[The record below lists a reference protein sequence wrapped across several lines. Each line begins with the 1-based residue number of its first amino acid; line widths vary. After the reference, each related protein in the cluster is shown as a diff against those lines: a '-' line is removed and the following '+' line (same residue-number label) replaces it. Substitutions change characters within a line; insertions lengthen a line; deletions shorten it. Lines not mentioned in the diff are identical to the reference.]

1 MPKSPTKRRPLTVA
15 ALLDAAQEVFAEQ
28 GFGATSVP
36 EICGR
41 AGLTKGAFYSNFPD
55 KEALFLALFDRHNEA
70 TLERVRLV
78 LAESAGLLVGSDPPR
93 LPGPHDEQRQ
103 WFLISMEF
111 TLHAIRHPEVA
122 AALAEHEERSRA
134 ALADLLAD
142 ALAAID
148 RVPTIAVDEL
158 VRLVVAACEG
168 GDAQTLT
175 EIAATGSAR
184 ESVRARLVPLLLR
197 EYTRTADES
206 DPSFPGTQGEST

>member
-15 ALLDAAQEVFAEQ
+15 ALLDAAQEVFAEK
-28 GFGATSVP
+28 GFGASSVP
-36 EICGR
+36 DICAR

-55 KEALFLALFDRHNEA
+55 KETLFLALFDRHNAA
-70 TLERVRLV
+70 TLERVRVV
-78 LAESAGLLVGSDPPR
+78 LAESAGQMVGSDPPR
-93 LPGPHDEQRQ
+93 LPEPHVERRR

-122 AALAEHEERSRA
+122 AALAQHETRSRA

-142 ALAAID
+142 ALAAVD
-148 RVPTIAVDEL
+148 RVPTIEVSDL

-197 EYTRTADES
+197 EYTRPVART
-206 DPSFPGTQGEST
+206 DPGSLDSQGDSL

>member
-15 ALLDAAQEVFAEQ
+15 ALLDAAQEVFAEK
-28 GFGATSVP
+28 GFGASSVP
-36 EICGR
+36 DICAR

-55 KEALFLALFDRHNEA
+55 KETLFLALFDRHNAA
-70 TLERVRLV
+70 TLERLRAV
-78 LAESAGLLVGSDPPR
+78 LAESAGQLVDSDPPR
-93 LPGPHDEQRQ
+93 LPEPHGEQRR

-111 TLHAIRHPEVA
+111 TLHAIRHPQVA
-122 AALAEHEERSRA
+122 AALAQHETRSRA

-148 RVPTIAVDEL
+148 RVPTIEVSDL

-197 EYTRTADES
+197 EYTRPGTRS
-206 DPSFPGTQGEST
+206 DPVSTGSQGDSL

>member
-15 ALLDAAQEVFAEQ
+15 ALLDAAQVVFAER

-36 EICGR
+36 DICGR

-55 KEALFLALFDRHNEA
+55 KEALFLALFDRHHEA
-70 TLERVRLV
+70 TAERVRVV
-78 LAESAGLLVGSDPPR
+78 LAESAGQLVGADPPR
-93 LPGPHDEQRQ
+93 LPEPNGEQRQ

-122 AALAEHEERSRA
+122 AALAEHEARSRA
-134 ALADLLAD
+134 TLADLLAD

-148 RVPTIAVDEL
+148 RVPTIAVSEL

-175 EIAATGSAR
+175 EVSATGSAQQ
-184 ESVRARLVPLLLR
+184 SVRARLVPLLLR
-197 EYTRTADES
+197 EYTRPVDMSAPAFPDTRGE
-206 DPSFPGTQGEST
+206 PS